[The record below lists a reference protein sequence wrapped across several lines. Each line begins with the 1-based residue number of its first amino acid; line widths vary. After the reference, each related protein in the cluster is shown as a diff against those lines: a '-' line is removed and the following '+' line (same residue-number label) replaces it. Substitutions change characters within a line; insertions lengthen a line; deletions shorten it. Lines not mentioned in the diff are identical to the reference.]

1 MMRVYSIKKKLVT
14 VLVILLVSGIVLQ
27 FFRPAL
33 DNPPVTAEWSA
44 PPEVKTIFR
53 RACYDCHSNQTRLAW
68 FDQPVP
74 AYWLV
79 DLKAGVRWDKY
90 DVSVFV
96 RNVGNTF
103 AWAGANPNDGGLFV
117 YSAPPRT
124 VGVKVAAK
132 F

>member
-1 MMRVYSIKKKLVT
+1 VSAGTPGVAGDPMPFVPHWQATGQAEYDHPLNDRYTGYLQGDFSYHGDSFSAFEPGTK
-14 VLVILLVSGIVLQ
+14 VSGN
-27 FFRPAL
+27 
-33 DNPPVTAEWSA
+33 DYDTA
-44 PPEVKTIFR
+44 I
-53 RACYDCHSNQTRLAW
+53 
-68 FDQPVP
+68 P

-90 DVSVFV
+90 DVALFV
-96 RNVGNTF
+96 RNVANTF

-124 VGVKVAAK
+124 IGVRLGAK